1 MGIGVGTARGY
12 MKQIFA
18 KTYIHRQAE
27 LVALLLRRCVHFTC
41 QRSDGI
47 QYRR

>member
-1 MGIGVGTARGY
+1 

-18 KTYIHRQAE
+18 KTDIHRQAE
-27 LVALLLRRCVHFTC
+27 LVALLLGRCVHFTC